1 MQMARN
7 SAPIA
12 GQLREELPAEELPM
26 TAAEEKRLVPEEET
40 PMDHAEETHSVP
52 AAVMH
57 LVPGEAHLTAEAG
70 ETGAE
75 MPLEALPGVAVLL
88 AAEIPSVPEADITV
102 LRGSRANQI

>member
-1 MQMARN
+1 MARN

-40 PMDHAEETHSVP
+40 PMDPAEETHSVP

-57 LVPGEAHLTAEAG
+57 LGPGAVHLTAEAG

-75 MPLEALPGVAVLL
+75 MPLEALPGAAVLL
-88 AAEIPSVPEADITV
+88 AAEIPLVPEAALNV
-102 LRGSRANQI
+102 RQGVKASQI

>member
-1 MQMARN
+1 M
-7 SAPIA
+7 
-12 GQLREELPAEELPM
+12 
-26 TAAEEKRLVPEEET
+26 VPGEET